1 MNFISPSTSSI
12 LSKLKEMQQAQ
23 VEIQYHLMNIITK
36 CNAYARVQRMHATW
50 KAEEKMKS
58 ACFYV

>member
-1 MNFISPSTSSI
+1 M

-36 CNAYARVQRMHATW
+36 SNAYARVQRMQSTW